1 MGMWDENGKFFY
13 KRLIKYG
20 HDLLLVQALRKGI
33 DVPIEKLEQVEN
45 LGEIMV
51 TLDNAEKT
59 LEASHD

>member
-1 MGMWDENGKFFY
+1 MGMFDERGNFSS
-13 KRLIKYG
+13 KRLVKYG
-20 HDLLLVQALRKGI
+20 HDLLLVQMLRCGI
-33 DVPIEKLEQVEN
+33 DVPLEKLEAVEN